1 MMNKYIVIVALALT
15 TVAFGQKKEIKKAEK
30 ALTASN
36 YSEALE
42 FLNQAE
48 GLLAGADAGLV
59 NQFYLAK
66 SEALLGAGED
76 VADNKLNMAINAL
89 KTAQGRTLNSE
100 EQVRY
105 DRIIGTVKGVFVS
118 KAIEAQNTQNYQK
131 AAQLLADGYKLSA
144 TDTSFLYY
152 AAGNLVNGG
161 FFDQALVYYNQ
172 LLDMGYTGVRQEY
185 YASSKENGE
194 SVLFGSK
201 EERDAAVRF
210 GLYVDSVDSTTASV
224 ESDLL
229 QKVTLIYINKGMD
242 DEAVALMKRARAA
255 NPEDTNLMRSEADLA
270 YKMGD
275 MVKYSSVMQEVIQ
288 TDPNNPELYYNLGVS
303 AMQMGNNEDA
313 KTYYGKAL
321 ELEPEYAYAQI
332 NMASIILQGEGALV
346 EEMNN
351 LGTSRADN
359 LRYDALKEER
369 RGMYQEALPYLEAAS
384 VTVPE
389 NVEVLR
395 TLMNLYSQLGMNTQ
409 YKAAKAKIET
419 MSGN

>member
-1 MMNKYIVIVALALT
+1 
-15 TVAFGQKKEIKKAEK
+15 
-30 ALTASN
+30 
-36 YSEALE
+36 
-42 FLNQAE
+42 
-48 GLLAGADAGLV
+48 
-59 NQFYLAK
+59 
-66 SEALLGAGED
+66 
-76 VADNKLNMAINAL
+76 
-89 KTAQGRTLNSE
+89 
-100 EQVRY
+100 
-105 DRIIGTVKGVFVS
+105 
-118 KAIEAQNTQNYQK
+118 
-131 AAQLLADGYKLSA
+131 
-144 TDTSFLYY
+144 
-152 AAGNLVNGG
+152 
-161 FFDQALVYYNQ
+161 
-172 LLDMGYTGVRQEY
+172 LDMGYTGVRQEY

-332 NMASIILQGEGALV
+332 NMASIILEGEGALV

-359 LRYDALKEER
+359 LRYDALKEEL